1 MMDLFVVPLALY
13 VHYCSDYVI
22 VVESECFRLVVVVV
36 IVNAI
41 VSGVSVVRRDKK
53 MSYSYTHQR
62 EWTPHNYKLCLKQ

>member
-13 VHYCSDYVI
+13 VHYCSADYVF
-22 VVESECFRLVVVVV
+22 VVESECFHLVVVV
-36 IVNAI
+36 IVNVI